1 MKMKIEIDINEAYPE
16 LAVRINAPVMTQ
28 DVEKLISLM
37 RMLNMQLAVKKDGET
52 YLLDTDRILY
62 IEAVE
67 RNTFVY
73 TAEASYES
81 DLKLYEIEQQ
91 LLAQNFI
98 RVSKQSIVNMRKIK
112 SLRAD
117 INRKIRVTLVNG
129 EQLIVSRTYADE
141 FKRSLGVKA

>member
-37 RMLNMQLAVKKDGET
+37 RMLNMQLAVNKDGET

>member
-1 MKMKIEIDINEAYPE
+1 MKIEIDINKAYPE

>member
-1 MKMKIEIDINEAYPE
+1 MKIEIDINKAYPE
-16 LAVRINAPVMTQ
+16 LSVRINAPVMTQ

-98 RVSKQSIVNMRKIK
+98 RVSKQSIVNMRRIK

>member
-1 MKMKIEIDINEAYPE
+1 M
-16 LAVRINAPVMTQ
+16 
-28 DVEKLISLM
+28 
-37 RMLNMQLAVKKDGET
+37 
-52 YLLDTDRILY
+52 Y

>member
-1 MKMKIEIDINEAYPE
+1 MKIEIDINKAYPE

-129 EQLIVSRTYADE
+129 EQLIVSRMYADE

>member
-129 EQLIVSRTYADE
+129 EQLIVSRAYADE

>member
-1 MKMKIEIDINEAYPE
+1 MKIEIDINKAYPE
-16 LAVRINAPVMTQ
+16 LSVRINAPVMTQ

-129 EQLIVSRTYADE
+129 EQIIVSRMYADE

>member
-1 MKMKIEIDINEAYPE
+1 M
-16 LAVRINAPVMTQ
+16 
-28 DVEKLISLM
+28 
-37 RMLNMQLAVKKDGET
+37 
-52 YLLDTDRILY
+52 
-62 IEAVE
+62 
-67 RNTFVY
+67 
-73 TAEASYES
+73 
-81 DLKLYEIEQQ
+81 KLYEIEQQ

>member
-1 MKMKIEIDINEAYPE
+1 MKIEIDINKAYPE
-16 LAVRINAPVMTQ
+16 LAVRINSPVMTQ

-129 EQLIVSRTYADE
+129 EQLIVSRMYADE